1 MNSDIVNG
9 RGDVFKNDFVAEVPC
24 APKIRTGSRNG
35 EIPML
40 ATFPVFTENCRK
52 ILNEGTQISGV
63 SP

>member
-1 MNSDIVNG
+1 MNSDIANG
-9 RGDVFKNDFVAEVPC
+9 RDDVFKNDFVAEVPG

-40 ATFPVFTENCRK
+40 VTFPVFAENCRK
-52 ILNEGTQISGV
+52 ILNEGTQISDV